1 MAGDNQQ
8 LRSVLEPAV
17 EGSGLFLEAVT
28 TRQAGRRTTVTVVV
42 DLPDGP
48 GGVSSDQLS
57 DASRAVS
64 EAMDAADPVAGAYV
78 LEVTTP
84 GIARPLT
91 TPRHYRRAVGRKV
104 AVTTP
109 DGEVTGRLE
118 SVSDQDLVI
127 DGASVPLAGVSAGRM
142 IVDFGKED

>member
-1 MAGDNQQ
+1 MASENQQ

-17 EGSGLFLEAVT
+17 EGSGLYLEAVT
-28 TRQAGRRTTVTVVV
+28 TQQAGRRTTVTVVV

-57 DASRAVS
+57 DVSRALS
-64 EAMDAADPVAGAYV
+64 EAMDAADPFPGAYV

-104 AVTTP
+104 AVTTA
-109 DGEVTGRLE
+109 DGEAVGRLE
-118 SVSDQDLVI
+118 SVTEDALVI

-142 IVDFGKED
+142 IIDFGKED

>member
-1 MAGDNQQ
+1 MASDNQQ

-17 EGSGLFLEAVT
+17 EGSGLYLEAVT
-28 TRQAGRRTTVTVVV
+28 TQQAGRRTTVTVVV

-57 DASRAVS
+57 DVSRALS
-64 EAMDAADPVAGAYV
+64 EAMDAADPFPGAYV

-104 AVTTP
+104 AVTTA
-109 DGEVTGRLE
+109 DGEAVGRLE
-118 SVSDQDLVI
+118 SVTEDALVI

-142 IVDFGKED
+142 IIDFGKED